1 VPKTVHLDTRPI
13 YLPAPSLAR
22 ASCTGRCGQYLWPF
36 LQFLKDNRK
45 KTAHLIP
52 YLIAPTRQTSET
64 GGMVDLSG
72 DDLEALAAAHMH
84 TPITTK
90 LRRLLE

>member
-1 VPKTVHLDTRPI
+1 
-13 YLPAPSLAR
+13 
-22 ASCTGRCGQYLWPF
+22 
-36 LQFLKDNRK
+36 
-45 KTAHLIP
+45 
-52 YLIAPTRQTSET
+52 
-64 GGMVDLSG
+64 MVDLSG